1 VFSPVL
7 VESLQRLL
15 ARLTQLLH
23 LFVPRV
29 LPTFGVEG
37 GHSGSR
43 FVVPLNGTK
52 VDLIQSPAL
61 FTRRWIFGEYKISIR
76 AGTLGGILMDS
87 DIQGSQ
93 SLRC

>member
-37 GHSGSR
+37 GRSGSR

-61 FTRRWIFGEYKISIR
+61 FMGNPGQDER
-76 AGTLGGILMDS
+76 DS
-87 DIQGSQ
+87 GLIPNAIPG
-93 SLRC
+93 